1 MNGDRIQMPWL
12 RLILALLLSGVAALG
27 SDFRAELGRLQSELE
42 GRPSDASLLLKLGK
56 LCHNESALGQ
66 SDAKETEKLASRYLV
81 KLREL
86 QPTNAFARALLGS
99 TRTLGARHAFLPTTK
114 LRMVREG
121 LKEMD
126 AAVEDAP
133 EDPDVRFTRAANNV
147 FLPDLFGRREKV
159 IADFVWLSEKVAA
172 EPARFGDEFR
182 QYVALYHGIAARRYG
197 ELDKATRLW
206 QSGLAINPG
215 SKVAELIRLEQT
227 RKPS

>member
-1 MNGDRIQMPWL
+1 
-12 RLILALLLSGVAALG
+12 
-27 SDFRAELGRLQSELE
+27 
-42 GRPSDASLLLKLGK
+42 
-56 LCHNESALGQ
+56 
-66 SDAKETEKLASRYLV
+66 
-81 KLREL
+81 
-86 QPTNAFARALLGS
+86 
-99 TRTLGARHAFLPTTK
+99 
-114 LRMVREG
+114 
-121 LKEMD
+121 
-126 AAVEDAP
+126 
-133 EDPDVRFTRAANNV
+133 
-147 FLPDLFGRREKV
+147 V